1 MSTRWGEVDEAEAD
15 ERQVAI
21 PGSGVS
27 AGLVTKPESATARAS
42 LPGDARAPSA
52 ARRFA
57 REALGGWGL
66 AAESADDAVLLIS
79 ELVTNG
85 VVHAGTAVQLECR
98 HEGGTLVVEVADQH
112 PTRAV
117 ETRGSGEDGEQGP
130 EGLGVPDGHQGHQ
143 GHGLRLVAGL
153 AQEWGVTY
161 RRDGKTVWFRLP
173 WVTAGHSARPDS
185 PVHLPSQQD
194 VSSAEADVRTGAR
207 ADVRTGARADVRA
220 DVRAEQPGL
229 TPHTG
234 LSLTGKLAPS
244 SQRDAAVP
252 RTGPDWIN
260 HGILSFLA
268 EASDLLAGQTD
279 EDRVA
284 SLAGQLLVPR
294 FADWCAVW
302 LTDTETGIPPRLARV
317 WHTQEDRI
325 DELRAELE
333 KSPPVLT
340 GRRQPGQAV
349 PWTWPGQASAYGPG
363 GAAVGCRLTVG
374 GRTVGTLVIG
384 RAGLLRIPDE
394 VVGIVEDFARRVALA
409 VLSARRY
416 TRQATI
422 SQVLQRGLLP
432 SGEAVIPGVE
442 TSVVYEPAG
451 EGSWAG
457 GDFYDFFEVGD
468 GRWRFA
474 LGDVCG
480 NGPEAAVVTGLAR
493 PVLRLLAREGYSVP
507 EVMDRLNREVGEQ
520 TRFLSLVY
528 GELVP
533 RPAAEGGGS
542 ECTLVCA
549 GHPLPLVR
557 LASGEV
563 RAPAEP
569 QLLLGV
575 VDDVRYESQSV
586 TLKPGETLLCV
597 TDGVTERR
605 SGARLFDDGDGLAA
619 VFAECGGLDAA
630 GTAERVRRA
639 VHDFGDGAP
648 GDDLALV
655 VLQARDPESGQLHS
669 GRDAG
674 SPEG

>member
-1 MSTRWGEVDEAEAD
+1 
-15 ERQVAI
+15 
-21 PGSGVS
+21 
-27 AGLVTKPESATARAS
+27 
-42 LPGDARAPSA
+42 
-52 ARRFA
+52 
-57 REALGGWGL
+57 
-66 AAESADDAVLLIS
+66 
-79 ELVTNG
+79 
-85 VVHAGTAVQLECR
+85 
-98 HEGGTLVVEVADQH
+98 
-112 PTRAV
+112 
-117 ETRGSGEDGEQGP
+117 
-130 EGLGVPDGHQGHQ
+130 
-143 GHGLRLVAGL
+143 
-153 AQEWGVTY
+153 
-161 RRDGKTVWFRLP
+161 
-173 WVTAGHSARPDS
+173 
-185 PVHLPSQQD
+185 
-194 VSSAEADVRTGAR
+194 
-207 ADVRTGARADVRA
+207 
-220 DVRAEQPGL
+220 
-229 TPHTG
+229 
-234 LSLTGKLAPS
+234 
-244 SQRDAAVP
+244 
-252 RTGPDWIN
+252 
-260 HGILSFLA
+260 
-268 EASDLLAGQTD
+268 
-279 EDRVA
+279 
-284 SLAGQLLVPR
+284 
-294 FADWCAVW
+294 
-302 LTDTETGIPPRLARV
+302 
-317 WHTQEDRI
+317 
-325 DELRAELE
+325 
-333 KSPPVLT
+333 
-340 GRRQPGQAV
+340 
-349 PWTWPGQASAYGPG
+349 
-363 GAAVGCRLTVG
+363 
-374 GRTVGTLVIG
+374 
-384 RAGLLRIPDE
+384 
-394 VVGIVEDFARRVALA
+394 
-409 VLSARRY
+409 
-416 TRQATI
+416 
-422 SQVLQRGLLP
+422 VLQRGLLP

>member
-1 MSTRWGEVDEAEAD
+1 MRWGEADEAEAAALRAALPD
-15 ERQVAI
+15 ADFA
-21 PGSGVS
+21 
-27 AGLVTKPESATARAS
+27 AGLVTDTESLTARAS
-42 LPGDARAPSA
+42 LPGDARAPSTARTFVRA
-52 ARRFA
+52 ALA
-57 REALGGWGL
+57 DWGMP
-66 AAESADDAVLLIS
+66 AESSDDAVLLVS
-79 ELVTNG
+79 ELVTNA

-98 HEGGTLVVEVADQH
+98 QEGDRLVVEVADHH

-117 ETRGSGEDGEQGP
+117 ETRGWGDEAEFGPDGDGFR
-130 EGLGVPDGHQGHQ
+130 DGHQGQ
-143 GHGLRLVAGL
+143 GLRLL
-153 AQEWGVTY
+153 AALAEEWGVTY

-173 WVTAGHSARPDS
+173 WESDDS
-185 PVHLPSQQD
+185 HAAPAVPVALPKQ
-194 VSSAEADVRTGAR
+194 ADGGRAR
-207 ADVRTGARADVRA
+207 AELPREDREDDAQPERVDTGQD
-220 DVRAEQPGL
+220 GL
-229 TPHTG
+229 N
-234 LSLTGKLAPS
+234 LTRNLAPS
-244 SQRDAAVP
+244 SQRAAP
-252 RTGPDWIN
+252 SAAHSGPDWIN

-302 LTDTETGIPPRLARV
+302 LADTDTGAPPRLARV

-325 DELRAELE
+325 DELRTELE
-333 KSPPVLT
+333 KSPPVLSR
-340 GRRQPGQAV
+340 RRQPGQAV
-349 PWTWPGQASAYGPG
+349 PWNWPGQASAYGPG
-363 GAAVGCRLTVG
+363 GAAVGCRLAVG
-374 GRTVGTLVIG
+374 GRAVGTLVIG
-384 RAGLLRIPDE
+384 RAGLVRIPDE

-432 SGEAVIPGVE
+432 TGEVVVPGVE
-442 TSVVYEPAG
+442 TSIVYEPAG

-457 GDFYDFFEVGD
+457 GDFYDFFEMGD

-520 TRFLSLVY
+520 ARFLSLVY
-528 GELVP
+528 GELAP
-533 RPAAEGGGS
+533 RPASEGGGT
-542 ECTLVCA
+542 ECTLVSA

-557 LASGEV
+557 DASGQV
-563 RAPAEP
+563 RAAAEP

-575 VDDVRYESQSV
+575 VEDVGYESQSV
-586 TLKPGETLLCV
+586 VLKPGETLLCV

-605 SGARLFDDGDGLAA
+605 SGPRQFDDDDGLAA
-619 VFAECGGLDAA
+619 VLAECDGLDAA

-639 VHDFGDGAP
+639 VHEFGESTP
-648 GDDLALV
+648 VDDLALV
-655 VLQARDPESGQLHS
+655 VLQARRE
-669 GRDAG
+669 A
-674 SPEG
+674 

>member
-1 MSTRWGEVDEAEAD
+1 MWWGDAGEAEAD
-15 ERQVAI
+15 DRRTAGAATDLV
-21 PGSGVS
+21 
-27 AGLVTKPESATARAS
+27 AGLVPEPDSFTARVS
-42 LPGDARAPSA
+42 LPGGTQSPSA
-52 ARRFA
+52 ARTFVCR
-57 REALGGWGL
+57 ALSGWGMPD
-66 AAESADDAVLLIS
+66 ASVDDAMLLAS
-79 ELVTNG
+79 ELVTNA
-85 VVHAGTAVQLECR
+85 VVHAGTGVRLECR
-98 HEGGTLVVEVADQH
+98 YEGGALVVEVADQH

-117 ETRGSGEDGEQGP
+117 ETRAVGED
-130 EGLGVPDGHQGHQ
+130 DGHPGHQ
-143 GHGLRLVAGL
+143 GHGLRLVAAL
-153 AQEWGVTY
+153 AEEWGVSY

-173 WVTAGHSARPDS
+173 WETEERPDS
-185 PVHLPSQQD
+185 SDPDPASDLASASVTLPKQ
-194 VSSAEADVRTGAR
+194 ADGSGAR
-207 ADVRTGARADVRA
+207 TESESAQEKEARAESARNA
-220 DVRAEQPGL
+220 LQHGL
-229 TPHTG
+229 N
-234 LSLTGKLAPS
+234 LTGKLAPS
-244 SQRDAAVP
+244 TQRAA
-252 RTGPDWIN
+252 TGTHWGPDWIN

-302 LTDTETGIPPRLARV
+302 LADTDTPAPPRLARV
-317 WHTQEDRI
+317 WHSQEDRM
-325 DELRAELE
+325 DELRAQLE
-333 KSPPVLT
+333 KSPPALS
-340 GRRQPGQAV
+340 RRAPSGQAV
-349 PWTWPGQASAYGPG
+349 SLDWPGQASAYGPG
-363 GAAVGCRLTVG
+363 GAAVGCRLLVG
-374 GRTVGTLVIG
+374 GRTVGSLVIG

-394 VVGIVEDFARRVALA
+394 VVGIIEDFARRVALA

-432 SGEAVIPGVE
+432 SGSVVIPGVE

-457 GDFYDFFEVGD
+457 GDFYDFFEVGE

-507 EVMDRLNREVGEQ
+507 QVMDRLNCEVGEQ
-520 TRFLSLVY
+520 TRCLSLVY
-528 GELVP
+528 GELAT
-533 RPAAEGGGS
+533 RPASEGGGI
-542 ECTLVCA
+542 ECTLVSA

-557 LASGEV
+557 EASGEV
-563 RAPAEP
+563 RAAAEP

-575 VDDVRYESQSV
+575 VEDVAYESQSV

-605 SGARLFDDGDGLAA
+605 CGARQFDDDDGLVA
-619 VFAECGGLDAA
+619 VLGECGGLPAA
-630 GTAERVRRA
+630 ATAERVRRA

-648 GDDLALV
+648 VDDLALV
-655 VLQARDPESGQLHS
+655 VLRARE
-669 GRDAG
+669 AV
-674 SPEG
+674 